1 MGVLLRVLLTV
12 DGIAAVMI
20 ISVIL
25 GLAQA
30 KVEIVEN
37 FHGTYAIHIY
47 INETERPNAVG
58 TGHFCAFDSEEVRFT
73 MRSMLKC
80 LHRLIQTYCCSNN
93 HTQYAQWTASSQRA
107 LNNATGHNFTCPFE
121 MWGEFEEMNTLVLIF
136 FIVPMAMA
144 VLVISKHYSSSFLYS
159 VWKPHFSY
167 GRQQIWLWQTKR

>member
-1 MGVLLRVLLTV
+1 M
-12 DGIAAVMI
+12 GIAAVMI
-20 ISVIL
+20 ILVLL

-58 TGHFCAFDSEEVRFT
+58 TGHFCAFDSEE
-73 MRSMLKC
+73 
-80 LHRLIQTYCCSNN
+80 TYCCSNN

-144 VLVISKHYSSSFLYS
+144 VLVIIMGASK
-159 VWKPHFSY
+159 Y
-167 GRQQIWLWQTKR
+167 GCDRQSDKQRKRALDIDDVEIALMLTQNLEI